1 MVHTH
6 TRIYGAS
13 YYYDEE
19 YYGLLLNERN
29 KKQTY
34 LEFKWAPKLVKCIL
48 ICRVLF
54 YKIYGARITQ
64 FGIKRGEI

>member
-19 YYGLLLNERN
+19 NYKLLLNERN
-29 KKQTY
+29 EKQTY
-34 LEFKWAPKLVKCIL
+34 LEFKWAPKIRKDIL

-54 YKIYGARITQ
+54 
-64 FGIKRGEI
+64 